1 MDLEQH
7 LDRLA
12 ALLDQERAA
21 GKERF
26 ARLTLAERAA
36 RGLALLDVEAIGE
49 GGLAGGPLV
58 TDGPPDGRELG
69 GAEISVGGIVRVSPK
84 REPAPDAP
92 TGLVARRRRDRVSLA
107 FDEPPP
113 EWATEGRV
121 VLELQPSSATHDR
134 LSGAVRRMR
143 EARRWQG
150 VRRGQAPR

>member
-1 MDLEQH
+1 MHLEQH

-21 GKERF
+21 EKERF

-36 RGLALLDVEAIGE
+36 RGLALLDVEAIEE
-49 GGLAGGPLV
+49 GGLAGRSLV
-58 TDGPPDGRELG
+58 TYARPDGRELG

-113 EWATEGRV
+113 ERATEGRV

-134 LSGAVRRMR
+134 LSGAGRHLRQ
-143 EARRWQG
+143 ARRRQC
-150 VRRGQAPR
+150 AP